1 MLNRN
6 RTRNIDFGT
15 YNASNKIMLNWHY
28 TYGRHGS
35 KFMHDNN
42 EIEKLEKVLINFQ
55 KEWKE
60 TQKKRSNKWRKHF
73 LISFAVA
80 VMASMLF
87 PALWWTSLVII
98 AYFAGSLFT
107 LLRQN
112 AKTSNQIL
120 EHKKQL
126 QLVRLLRNFES
137 SPYSQK

>member
-1 MLNRN
+1 
-6 RTRNIDFGT
+6 
-15 YNASNKIMLNWHY
+15 
-28 TYGRHGS
+28 
-35 KFMHDNN
+35 MHDNN
-42 EIEKLEKVLINFQ
+42 EIEKLEKVLIDFQ

-60 TQKKRSNKWRKHF
+60 TQEKRSKKWRIHF
-73 LISFAVA
+73 FISFALTVL
-80 VMASMLF
+80 ASTF
-87 PALWWTSLVII
+87 TPTLWWTSLVVI

>member
-1 MLNRN
+1 
-6 RTRNIDFGT
+6 
-15 YNASNKIMLNWHY
+15 
-28 TYGRHGS
+28 
-35 KFMHDNN
+35 MHDNN